1 MTHLPDRIPTI
12 AELVNQLFDQRR
24 HPSGREYSN
33 REVGLALQRKNP
45 GAHIAKLRNGRI
57 QNPTRETLLV
67 LARFFHI
74 QPLYFFPE
82 LTHEGVT
89 FEPFPSDQAGRE
101 KNPA

>member
-1 MTHLPDRIPTI
+1 MTHTDGPVPSI
-12 AELVNQLFDQRR
+12 AELVNQLFEQRR

-45 GAHIAKLRNGRI
+45 GAHIAKIRSGKI

-74 QPLYFFPE
+74 EPLYFFPE
-82 LTHEGVT
+82 LTHEGVV
-89 FEPFPSDQAGRE
+89 FEPLSQD
-101 KNPA
+101 